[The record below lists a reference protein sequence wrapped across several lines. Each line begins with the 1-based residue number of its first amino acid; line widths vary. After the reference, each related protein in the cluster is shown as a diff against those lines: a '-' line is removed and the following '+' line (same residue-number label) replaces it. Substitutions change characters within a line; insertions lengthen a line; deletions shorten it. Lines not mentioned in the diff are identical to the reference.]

1 MIKNYIYLILFLICL
16 SCIYNYYNTIEH
28 MSQDKSHKNIINLD
42 KPINT
47 DWSKY
52 WNVMDHKARKNEDC
66 NPISKDYT
74 KLGTIDTWIWVMPTN
89 CENGMP
95 HTRGIDIIAMPE
107 NFSKTL
113 MAKTLEHEKIHLLQ
127 KRNPDK
133 WKQFY
138 SKYWNYEIYHVPPS
152 GMPKELIEMKR
163 ANPDT
168 AEEPY
173 NCWKNNWWAIPV
185 YKSVDN
191 LNFRSSPVLWWDQS
205 IDQIYNHP
213 PKEWVDFFGTHV
225 AQAEHP
231 HEISAVYIANW
242 LFNKDNIQK
251 TEALKRLVKKYDFK
265 LEKLKHLV

>member
-1 MIKNYIYLILFLICL
+1 M
-16 SCIYNYYNTIEH
+16 T
-28 MSQDKSHKNIINLD
+28 QDKPHKNIINLD
-42 KPINT
+42 KSINT

-52 WNVMDHKARKNEDC
+52 WNVLDHKARKNQNC
-66 NPISKDYT
+66 NPITRDYT
-74 KLGTIDTWIWVMPTN
+74 KLGTIDTWIWVMPAS
-89 CENGMP
+89 CEIGMP
-95 HTRGIDIIAMPE
+95 HTRGVDIIAMPE
-107 NFSKTL
+107 NHSKTR
-113 MAKTLEHEKIHLLQ
+113 MPKTLEHEKIHLLQ

-138 SKYWNYEIYHVPPS
+138 SKYWNYEIYHTPPS

-185 YKSVDN
+185 YRSVDD
-191 LNFRSSPVLWWDQS
+191 LNYRGSPVLWWDQS
-205 IDQIYNHP
+205 INETYHHP
-213 PKEWVDFFGTHV
+213 PKEWVDFFGKDV

-242 LFNKDNIQK
+242 LFDKDTTEK
-251 TEALKRLVKKYDFK
+251 TKGLHILIKKYDFK
-265 LEKLKHLV
+265 LEKLIL

>member
-1 MIKNYIYLILFLICL
+1 M
-16 SCIYNYYNTIEH
+16 T
-28 MSQDKSHKNIINLD
+28 QDKPHKNIMSLT

-47 DWSKY
+47 DWSEH
-52 WNVMDHKARKNEDC
+52 WNELDYKAREGDNC
-66 NPISKDYT
+66 NAISRDYT
-74 KLGTIDTWIWVMPTN
+74 TLGTIDTWIWVMPTT

-95 HTRGIDIIAMPE
+95 HTRGVDIIAMPE
-107 NFSKTL
+107 NFSKTH

-127 KRNPDK
+127 KRNPDI

-138 SKYWNYEIYHVPPS
+138 SKYWNYEIYNSPPS
-152 GMPKELIEMKR
+152 NMPDELIKMKR

-168 AEEPY
+168 ADEPY
-173 NCWKNNWWAIPV
+173 NCWLNNWWAVPV

-191 LNFRSSPVLWWDQS
+191 LNFRGSPVLWWDQS
-205 IDQIYNHP
+205 TNQIYNHP

-225 AQAEHP
+225 SQAEHP

-251 TEALKRLVKKYDFK
+251 TKGLLILVKK
-265 LEKLKHLV
+265 